1 MDVLWVS
8 ATDGSSSMINA
19 MGKIEALNQL
29 CLKQWKEKNAPRQ
42 PKQKCPRTPPA
53 ALTKVREHEVVGVL
67 PIEVQHVR
75 DKHFRVL
82 CVCGPDAAAI
92 VRLFAHTFPSNG
104 RIINKSACEA
114 LSVGVAS
121 ACDNDQ
127 NFAAE
132 SSFAVPDLTTKA
144 SGDGNFNGGQ
154 TIADVERRLTHRVL
168 HAGIILHDAFW
179 TRSANAAQRE
189 RGSQIG
195 FGEGGIPPFLVYQ
208 NRCKNAADLTD
219 GPGFGHVGKAVGDK
233 ICKSAQHWSRVW
245 QRKANHVALAA
256 AVPEST
262 ILTSWAAA
270 DDDAASEASTVAA
283 PLTPPEPAPCP
294 PRQSLSPRG
303 DLPETVASNVLVAAA
318 GAGAR
323 TPPPVVVANNHQ
335 PRLYAHP
342 AHLKRLWECC
352 SQLDGGF
359 GRSGSAPIDISRGA
373 RSRRWARPTEAFF
386 HAAPWRTA
394 CIAA

>member
-8 ATDGSSSMINA
+8 ATDGSSSMVNA

-29 CLKQWKEKNAPRQ
+29 CLKQWRERNVLRQ
-42 PKQKCPRTPPA
+42 QQQQKQKCPRTP
-53 ALTKVREHEVVGVL
+53 ALAKVREHEVIGVL

-104 RIINKSACEA
+104 RIINKHACEA

-121 ACDNDQ
+121 VCDNDQ
-127 NFAAE
+127 NFGAE
-132 SSFAVPDLTTKA
+132 SSFVVPDLTTKA

-154 TIADVERRLTHRVL
+154 TIAAVERRLTHRVL

-179 TRSANAAQRE
+179 TRSFNSAQRE

-195 FGEGGIPPFLVYQ
+195 FSEGGIPPFLVYQ
-208 NRCKNAADLTD
+208 NRCKNATDLTD
-219 GPGFGHVGKAVGDK
+219 GPGFGHVGKSVGEK
-233 ICKSAQHWSRVW
+233 ICKSALHWSRIW

-256 AVPEST
+256 AAPESA

-294 PRQSLSPRG
+294 PPKQPPSPRV
-303 DLPETVASNVLVAAA
+303 DIPETIASNVLVAAA
-318 GAGAR
+318 A
-323 TPPPVVVANNHQ
+323 TPAAAHH
-335 PRLYAHP
+335 PRRYASP

-359 GRSGSAPIDISRGA
+359 GRSGSAPIEVARGA
-373 RSRRWARPTEAFF
+373 RSRRWAQPTEAFF

>member
-8 ATDGSSSMINA
+8 ATDGSSSMVNA

-29 CLKQWKEKNAPRQ
+29 CLKQWRERNVLRQ
-42 PKQKCPRTPPA
+42 QQQKQKCPRTP
-53 ALTKVREHEVVGVL
+53 ALAKVREHEVIGVL

-92 VRLFAHTFPSNG
+92 VRLFATTFPSNG
-104 RIINKSACEA
+104 RIINSHACEA

-121 ACDNDQ
+121 ACNNDQ
-127 NFAAE
+127 NFGAE

-144 SGDGNFNGGQ
+144 SGGDNFNGGQ

-179 TRSANAAQRE
+179 TRSVNSAQAHP
-189 RGSQIG
+189 
-195 FGEGGIPPFLVYQ
+195 EGGIPPFLVYQ
-208 NRCKNAADLTD
+208 NRCKNATDLTD
-219 GPGFGHVGKAVGDK
+219 GPGFGHVGKAVGEK
-233 ICKSAQHWSRVW
+233 ICKSALHWSRVW

-256 AVPEST
+256 AAPESA

-294 PRQSLSPRG
+294 PKQPPSPQG
-303 DLPETVASNVLVAAA
+303 DIPKTVASNVLVVAAA
-318 GAGAR
+318 
-323 TPPPVVVANNHQ
+323 TPAVAHH
-335 PRLYAHP
+335 PRLYASP
-342 AHLKRLWECC
+342 THLKRLWECC

-359 GRSGSAPIDISRGA
+359 GRGGPSPVDIARGA
-373 RSRRWARPTEAFF
+373 RSRRWIRLAEDFF

>member
-8 ATDGSSSMINA
+8 ATDGSCSMVNA

-29 CLKQWKEKNAPRQ
+29 CLKQWREKNAPRQ
-42 PKQKCPRTPPA
+42 QPKQKGPRTPPPA
-53 ALTKVREHEVVGVL
+53 ALAKVREHEVIGVL

-104 RIINKSACEA
+104 RIINKQACEA

-127 NFAAE
+127 HFAAE

-154 TIADVERRLTHRVL
+154 TIADVERRLAHRVL

-179 TRSANAAQRE
+179 TRTFNAAQR
-189 RGSQIG
+189 RPDD
-195 FGEGGIPPFLVYQ
+195 GIPPFLVYQ
-208 NRCKNAADLTD
+208 NRCKNATDLTD
-219 GPGFGHVGKAVGDK
+219 GPGFGHVGKGIGDK
-233 ICKSAQHWSRVW
+233 ICKSALHWSRVW
-245 QRKANHVALAA
+245 LRKANHVALAA
-256 AVPEST
+256 AAPEST
-262 ILTSWAAA
+262 ILTSWTAT
-270 DDDAASEASTVAA
+270 DDDAASEASTVVA
-283 PLTPPEPAPCP
+283 PLTPPEPAPPAPPPCP
-294 PRQSLSPRG
+294 PKQTPSPRG
-303 DLPETVASNVLVAAA
+303 DVPETVASNVLVAAA
-318 GAGAR
+318 SLGTNAY
-323 TPPPVVVANNHQ
+323 H
-335 PRLYAHP
+335 PRLYANP

-359 GRSGSAPIDISRGA
+359 GRSGSAPIEVARGA

-386 HAAPWRTA
+386 RAAPWRTA